1 MPSRI
6 GVIGQSRIKMQIDRS
21 SQSLIQQQNQNSNK
35 SSFTLFQY
43 CNVCKT
49 GYRMERQSRL
59 VQNTDINTLILNQ
72 NLDIE
77 SCSLGIYIDS
87 MVMLG
92 SETFNLIQPTVI
104 VRVVDIETGYYK
116 KCLTSGVF
124 ISLLLCFFS

>member
-1 MPSRI
+1 
-6 GVIGQSRIKMQIDRS
+6 MQIDRS

-35 SSFTLFQY
+35 SSFTFCAPLFQY
-43 CNVCKT
+43 CNICKT

-92 SETFNLIQPTVI
+92 SETFNLILPTVI